1 MTALTTPEQIALFRL
16 CTLRTALKLETRGLR
31 MSKGPTAL
39 SILKAEYGYK
49 GDRAKVL
56 EQVVADIATQMAAME
71 GVSA

>member
-1 MTALTTPEQIALFRL
+1 MTALTTPGQIALFRL

-39 SILKAEYGYK
+39 SVLKSEYGYK

-56 EQVVADIATQMAAME
+56 AQVVADIATQMAE
-71 GVSA
+71 LG

>member
-1 MTALTTPEQIALFRL
+1 MTALTTPGQIALFRL

-39 SILKAEYGYK
+39 SVLKSEYGYK

>member
-1 MTALTTPEQIALFRL
+1 MTAITTPGQINLFRL

-39 SILKAEYGYK
+39 SILKSEYGYK

-56 EQVVADIATQMAAME
+56 AQVVADIATQMAAME
-71 GVSA
+71 AQG